1 MITIEGLNARQR
13 QIMDLLWECQ
23 NMDAITALIE
33 ALPTVKDK
41 QDARSLVLIATWES
55 LEQELGFSKEDIN
68 AAERCIA
75 RAMR

>member
-1 MITIEGLNARQR
+1 MITIEGLNSRQR

-23 NMDAITALIE
+23 NIDAITALIE

-55 LEQELGFSKEDIN
+55 LEQELGFSKEDKD
-68 AAERCIA
+68 AADRCIA
-75 RAMR
+75 VAMR